1 MTPHIVSVNVGL
13 PRSESLSGRRTTTAI
28 RKRAVTGPVRVD
40 EVGLDGDRPA
50 DEDHYGPFHAVYAFA
65 QEDLDLWSERLGA
78 SVAPGLFGE
87 NLTTRG
93 IDVNE
98 ALVGEQW
105 RVGSVLM
112 EVVGVRIPCWIFKG
126 WMGLSGFD
134 DTAWVKRFAAEGRP
148 GPYLRV
154 LEAGL
159 LQAGDPLT
167 VEHRPDHDVTVSEMF
182 AALTSRRELL
192 PRLAGLDRIDPWALE
207 QAREH
212 AGALG

>member
-1 MTPHIVSVNVGL
+1 MAPHIVSVNVGL
-13 PRSESLSGRRTTTAI
+13 PRSESLAGRRTTTAI

-40 EVGLDGDRPA
+40 EVGLAGDRPA

-87 NLTTRG
+87 NLTTQG

-98 ALVGEQW
+98 ALVGERW

-112 EVVGVRIPCWIFKG
+112 EIVGVRIPCSVFKG
-126 WMGLSGFD
+126 WMSHSGFD

-154 LEAGL
+154 LEAGH
-159 LQAGDPLT
+159 LQAGDALT
-167 VEHRPDHDVTVSEMF
+167 VEDRPDHDVTVSEMF

-192 PRLAGLDRIDPWALE
+192 PRLAALDRIDPWALGR
-207 QAREH
+207 AREY
-212 AGALG
+212 AGTPG